1 MYIEPQIE
9 SSYYHNNK
17 GAHPSKNVEPFLYPK
32 IGKKIYDTIIEKKP
46 KVVVEFGVLNG
57 FSTVCIAQALR
68 DLGSGK
74 LYSYDLWEKYP
85 YKRGN
90 KEIVSSNLE
99 KYNLT
104 EYVELCDG
112 DFHEWCNQRHECDLL
127 HLDVN
132 NDGNIIEMV
141 NQKIDWCDIIFE
153 GGSEERDNCWWMV
166 EFQRRPIND
175 VKSLTNYKVIVDEFP
190 SLSIIER

>member
-1 MYIEPQIE
+1 MYIEPSIE
-9 SSYYHNNK
+9 SSYHFNNK
-17 GAHPSKNVEPFLYPK
+17 GAHPSQNVNLYFQPN
-32 IGKKIYDTIIEKKP
+32 IGVEIYNIVMEKKP

-68 DLGSGK
+68 DLGGGK

-90 KEIVSSNLE
+90 KEIVASNLE
-99 KYNLT
+99 YYNLT
-104 EYVELCDG
+104 KYVELCDG
-112 DFHEWCNQRHECDLL
+112 DFMEWCNQRHECDLL

-141 NQKIDWCDIIFE
+141 NEKIDWCDIIFE
-153 GGSEERDNCWWMV
+153 GGSVERDNCWWMR
-166 EFQRRPIND
+166 EFNRRPINE
-175 VKSLTNYKVIVDEFP
+175 VKELTNYKVLVEDFP
-190 SLSIIER
+190 SISIIER